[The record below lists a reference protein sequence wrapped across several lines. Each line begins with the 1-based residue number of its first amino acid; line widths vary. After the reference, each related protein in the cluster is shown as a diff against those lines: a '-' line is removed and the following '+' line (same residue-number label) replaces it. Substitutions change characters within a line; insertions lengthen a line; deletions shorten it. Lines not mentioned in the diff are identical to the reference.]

1 MNPPWSESR
10 MREIR
15 TSGLMSGIWK
25 RSGLTA
31 TAPDLDSTKA
41 EPVAFVESTEPPN
54 SENDCGHRA
63 VYVRSLSAQVHQ
75 VTSPSDRSIKES
87 FAFQILRV

>member
-25 RSGLTA
+25 RHGLTA
-31 TAPDLDSTKA
+31 TAPDLDSTTPHA
-41 EPVAFVESTEPPN
+41 STRLLRARRLSTEGAKH
-54 SENDCGHRA
+54 D
-63 VYVRSLSAQVHQ
+63 SLGRKPYDLV
-75 VTSPSDRSIKES
+75 
-87 FAFQILRV
+87 

>member
-25 RSGLTA
+25 RNGLTA
-31 TAPDLDSTKA
+31 TAPDLDSTKKA
-41 EPVAFVESTEPPN
+41 SKAASYFCKVLLRNKLNFTKKRRF
-54 SENDCGHRA
+54 D
-63 VYVRSLSAQVHQ
+63 
-75 VTSPSDRSIKES
+75 DR
-87 FAFQILRV
+87 L